1 MKDVRKFIVFTL
13 KNQSYGV
20 DVSQVHSIER
30 LQKVTEVPRTA
41 SFIKG
46 VIYLRGNTIPV
57 IDLRERLWIGQ
68 TDTTDES
75 RFLIVEIKGMQ
86 VGLLVDAANEVLDI
100 GAEAIEPP
108 PEMIAGVE
116 ARYLEG
122 VAKLKDELLIL
133 LDLEHILDME
143 EVQEVKQAIN

>member
-1 MKDVRKFIVFTL
+1 MEDVRKFIVFTL

-46 VIYLRGNTIPV
+46 VIYLRGTTIPV

-68 TDTTDES
+68 TDTTDDS
-75 RFLIVEIKGMQ
+75 RFLIVEIKEMQ

-143 EVQEVKQAIN
+143 EAQEVKQAIN

>member
-1 MKDVRKFIVFTL
+1 MEEVRKFIVFTL

-20 DVSQVHSIER
+20 DVRQVHSIER

-46 VIYLRGNTIPV
+46 VINLRGTTIPV
-57 IDLRERLWIGQ
+57 IDLRERLWIGE
-68 TDTTDES
+68 TETTDES
-75 RFLIVEIKGMQ
+75 RFLIVEINEMQ
-86 VGLLVDAANEVLDI
+86 VGLLVDGANEVLDI

-108 PEMIAGVE
+108 PGMIAGVD
-116 ARYLEG
+116 AQYLEG
-122 VAKLKDELLIL
+122 VAKLREELLIL
-133 LDLEHILDME
+133 LDLEHILDVN

>member
-1 MKDVRKFIVFTL
+1 MEDVRKFIVFTL

-46 VIYLRGNTIPV
+46 VIYLRGTTIPV

-75 RFLIVEIKGMQ
+75 RFLIVEIKEMQ

-143 EVQEVKQAIN
+143 EAQEVKQAIN